1 MSSDYQAVFI
11 IHQSSAPPYQNPSY
25 TSEAGW
31 GIVISILDKDQRLDR
46 VEGLT
51 INRHSLKY

>member
-11 IHQSSAPPYQNPSY
+11 IHQSSAPPYQNLSY

-31 GIVISILDKDQRLDR
+31 GIVISILDKDKHWI
-46 VEGLT
+46 E
-51 INRHSLKY
+51 